1 MTVLSRATVHFGP
14 NSPWVKYAPGSNTCT
29 RVYQIFWTL
38 PFRQLREQ
46 LFQAEERF
54 KFANK
59 KETELQDLANDLS
72 QQFSQARDQLSSLQK
87 N

>member
-1 MTVLSRATVHFGP
+1 MGAFEVIWGPIRGHFEI
-14 NSPWVKYAPGSNTCT
+14 S
-29 RVYQIFWTL
+29 
-38 PFRQLREQ
+38 FRQLREQ

-72 QQFSQARDQLSSLQK
+72 EQYSQARDQLSSLQK

>member
-1 MTVLSRATVHFGP
+1 MVSCWKHNSKIISKRFWTIPFESKFKTVL
-14 NSPWVKYAPGSNTCT
+14 
-29 RVYQIFWTL
+29 L
-38 PFRQLREQ
+38 RQLREQ

-59 KETELQDLANDLS
+59 KENELQDLANDLS